1 MVRKNKKVVNISEG
15 KKMNTNKLET
25 EVIEKESITEI
36 LMDMK
41 KMIASITSDLLEVK
55 EGLAYICNEME
66 EVKDTINGEV
76 RI

>member
-1 MVRKNKKVVNISEG
+1 MAQKNKKVVNISEG

-25 EVIEKESITEI
+25 EVIEEESIMEI

-41 KMIASITSDLLEVK
+41 KMIACITSDLLEVK
-55 EGLAYICNEME
+55 EGLEYICGEME
-66 EVKDTINGEV
+66 EVKETINGEV